1 MTCEGGDKQS
11 MKVMVRSIFRFL
23 PGKMV
28 ESMKLEE
35 QHMAIA
41 RRLLG
46 ISPRCYRPISVRGD
60 TMRTII
66 CDTEF
71 DSFAAFEAHPMK
83 MGADPEMQKLMPK
96 YEAVIDSLDDEFYTP
111 ISTMYHDTGK

>member
-1 MTCEGGDKQS
+1 

-23 PGKMV
+23 PGKMA
-28 ESMKLEE
+28 EGMKLEE

-41 RRLLG
+41 KRVLG
-46 ISPRCYRPISVRGD
+46 ISAKCYRPISVRGD

-66 CDTEF
+66 CEAEF
-71 DSFAAFEAHPMK
+71 ESFAAFEAHPMK

-96 YEAVIDSLDDEFYTP
+96 FESVIDRLDVEFYTP
-111 ISTMYHDTGK
+111 ISTMYHDVGK